1 MKNDTN
7 QEEWRNP
14 LMELVTGILPQ
25 TKSQKSSKQSTPSS
39 KREEH
44 EPNERKSILPFPYRT
59 TDIKQFIP
67 QRKEETS
74 DKGKDKVNF
83 DSQGLVNVK
92 EIKNGI
98 ICSGDGSYV
107 KILEVMPLNYY
118 QKDVAE
124 KNKITDAFLQLFRTC
139 PTNLHIKMRT
149 EKADTNVIVN
159 TIRENYQRENNPQLK
174 KMAEHYI
181 AHITALQNSNT
192 VDKRFY
198 IIYQYEGENG
208 TISRD
213 FKDIYRSMKSIEYD
227 IRSKLT
233 SCGNLVISPKNENYH
248 ACEVLYKFYNPIT
261 CKSETLQD
269 RIDRICTDF
278 KKANNPIGEPREAD
292 YIAPRGLSSKPTK
305 DWLLMDGMYHTWLVI
320 RDNTFPPIVQTG
332 WLDNIPVDYGVDI
345 DILSKRLNRGT
356 VESGLKQMRKYKY
369 SSFNANRTNYDKAE
383 AISKEIQNAEYIKSC
398 MNNFDEDLFNCEIII
413 TVRADTFALMRE
425 LKNSIQKHLE
435 GLSIYTTTSFL
446 TAHEWLKNVAPD
458 MYITKS
464 FFRKFSHN
472 MLTRN
477 MAQLYPFTSM
487 SLFDNEGY
495 VVGRNVLG
503 SSLVSFNNFNT
514 QLYSNG
520 NIVIMGTPGSGKSF
534 LEMML
539 ASRMRMMGVRTMFIL
554 PLKAHEY
561 YNACEKMGG
570 EYIKFIP
577 GGKTC
582 VNIMEIRPQVAVNG
596 DLLEDT
602 DEADGMDAPLL
613 ARKIASLCAFLQLN
627 MQDDKLSTS
636 EKNRFNV
643 LCTKLYANYGIT
655 SNNDSIWLNK
665 EKRKLK
671 PMPILQDLNDA
682 LKEDP
687 VLSRVRDALS
697 PYMYGGMF
705 SNFNGPTNVDLT
717 KQYLVFD
724 VDKTSIS
731 EDYLPAMMYIAFD
744 CCYDLAKQ
752 SLKHKDAIFMD
763 EVWLMMQNEDCAKQ
777 VKEMVKIIRGYG
789 SCTVLATQDSG
800 DFLRSNDGL
809 GESILAAS
817 KIKFFLRIEDMEI
830 NNVARVVDLN
840 ANDRANFKKF
850 PAHGRA
856 LLMSDKD
863 KILIDLISSEEE
875 LKTYTTDVNLR
886 KKFSEMIG

>member
-1 MKNDTN
+1 
-7 QEEWRNP
+7 
-14 LMELVTGILPQ
+14 
-25 TKSQKSSKQSTPSS
+25 
-39 KREEH
+39 
-44 EPNERKSILPFPYRT
+44 
-59 TDIKQFIP
+59 
-67 QRKEETS
+67 
-74 DKGKDKVNF
+74 
-83 DSQGLVNVK
+83 
-92 EIKNGI
+92 
-98 ICSGDGSYV
+98 
-107 KILEVMPLNYY
+107 MPLNYY
-118 QKDVAE
+118 QKDASE

-139 PTNLHIKMRT
+139 PANLHIKMRT
-149 EKADTNVIVN
+149 EKADTNVIIR
-159 TIRENYQRENNPQLK
+159 TIRENYKKENNAQLK
-174 KMAEHYI
+174 IMAEHYI
-181 AHITALQNSNT
+181 AHITALQNANT

-208 TISRD
+208 RISRD
-213 FKDIYRSMKSIEYD
+213 FGEIYRSLKSIEYD
-227 IRSKLT
+227 LRSKMT
-233 SCGNLVISPKNENYH
+233 SCGNLVITPKNENYH
-248 ACEVLYKFYNPIT
+248 ACEVLYKFYNPLS
-261 CKSETLQD
+261 CKDECLQD
-269 RIDRICTDF
+269 RINRIQMDF
-278 KKANNPIGEPREAD
+278 NKTNNPIGLPREAD
-292 YIAPRGLSSKPTK
+292 YIAPRGLSSRPVK

-320 RDNTFPPIVQTG
+320 RDNAFPPQAQTG
-332 WLDNIPVDYGVDI
+332 WLDNIPVDYGIDI
-345 DILSKRLNRGT
+345 DIISKRLNRGT
-356 VESGLKQMRKYKY
+356 VEAGLKQMRKYKY
-369 SSFNANRTNYDKAE
+369 SSFNAHRTNYDKAE
-383 AISKEIQNAEYIKSC
+383 ALSKEIQNAEYIKSC
-398 MNNFDEDLFNCEIII
+398 MNKFDEDLFSCEIII
-413 TVRADTFALMRE
+413 TVRAETYALMRE

-435 GLSIYTTTSFL
+435 GFSVYTSTSFL
-446 TAHEWLKNVAPD
+446 SAHEWLKNVAPD
-458 MYITKS
+458 MYVTKS
-464 FFRKFSHN
+464 YFRKFSHN

-582 VNIMEIRPQVAVNG
+582 VNIMEIRPQVTVSG
-596 DLLEDT
+596 DLLEDA
-602 DEADGMDAPLL
+602 DSADGMDAPLL

-665 EKRKLK
+665 AQRKLK

-789 SCTVLATQDSG
+789 SCTVLATQDIG

-830 NNVARVVDLN
+830 NNVARVVDIN

-850 PAHGRA
+850 PSHGRA

-886 KKFSEMIG
+886 KKFSEKTG